1 MNNTEETLDFEQ
13 KHKEDLQRLRGF
25 RLLDDDFM
33 SKVFEDK
40 ACAEFLLQIILQR
53 HDLKVQSVQG
63 QYDIKNLQGRSI
75 RLDILAVDSNNRI
88 YNIEIQ
94 RSDRG
99 ADAKRA
105 RYNSSLID
113 ANITEAG
120 DKYDALTE
128 TYVIFIT
135 ENDVLKAGL
144 PIYHV
149 DRIIQE
155 TGEPFGD
162 EAHIIYVNSKK
173 QDDTE
178 LGRLMHDLHCKNAG
192 DMHSKILA
200 DRVYELKETQ
210 KGVEFMCREME
221 QIYSE
226 GIENGE
232 KLGIAKG
239 EKLGIEK
246 GELKKAKETALSLA
260 EMGLSVDKIAQ
271 AVKINVDTVR
281 EWIDGNV

>member
-173 QDDTE
+173 QEDTE
-178 LGRLMHDLHCKNAG
+178 LGRLMHDLHCKNAE

-226 GIENGE
+226 GIES
-232 KLGIAKG
+232 
-239 EKLGIEK
+239 
-246 GELKKAKETALSLA
+246 GELKKAKASALSMA
-260 EMGLSVDKIAQ
+260 ADGMKVDKIAHYL
-271 AVKINVDTVR
+271 NVSAQMVQK
-281 EWIDGNV
+281 WIDESMSVAH

>member
-1 MNNTEETLDFEQ
+1 MDNTEETLDFEQ

-113 ANITEAG
+113 ANMTEAG

-162 EAHIIYVNSKK
+162 EAHIIYI
-173 QDDTE
+173 
-178 LGRLMHDLHCKNAG
+178 
-192 DMHSKILA
+192 ILA
-200 DRVYELKETQ
+200 DRVRYFKEDEE
-210 KGVEFMCREME
+210 GVLTMCREME
-221 QIYSE
+221 NMRKAE
-226 GIENGE
+226 RIE
-232 KLGIAKG
+232 IAKRMLASG
-239 EKLGIEK
+239 KLTYEDIAAFTDLTLEEIEALAVQK
-246 GELKKAKETALSLA
+246 TA
-260 EMGLSVDKIAQ
+260 
-271 AVKINVDTVR
+271 
-281 EWIDGNV
+281 